1 MAAARALEEAL
12 VWEFSLGVELDS
24 LEVVVVV
31 ELAPLEEE
39 EEEVLDHVMALEI
52 LEAGEW
58 VRMGL
63 DLVGVEAEKSRAEV
77 VSPSSPE
84 PSPCFLGDRPPSPSV
99 SSQIA
104 VELVLAPR
112 RPP

>member
-1 MAAARALEEAL
+1 MVAARALEEAL

-24 LEVVVVV
+24 LEVVV

-84 PSPCFLGDRPPSPSV
+84 PSPCFLVDRPPSPSV

>member
-1 MAAARALEEAL
+1 MVAARALEEAL

-39 EEEVLDHVMALEI
+39 EEVLDHVMALEI

-63 DLVGVEAEKSRAEV
+63 DLLGVEAEKSRAEV

-84 PSPCFLGDRPPSPSV
+84 PSPCFRVDHPLSRAV

>member
-1 MAAARALEEAL
+1 MVAARALEEAL

-24 LEVVVVV
+24 LEVVV
-31 ELAPLEEE
+31 ELAPLEEEE

-84 PSPCFLGDRPPSPSV
+84 PSPCFLFDRPPSRAV

>member
-1 MAAARALEEAL
+1 MVAARALEEAL

-24 LEVVVVV
+24 LEVVV
-31 ELAPLEEE
+31 ELAPLEEEE

-84 PSPCFLGDRPPSPSV
+84 PSLCFLVDLPPSPGV

-104 VELVLAPR
+104 VELVRAPR

>member
-1 MAAARALEEAL
+1 MVAARALEEAL

-24 LEVVVVV
+24 LEVVV
-31 ELAPLEEE
+31 ELAPLEE

-63 DLVGVEAEKSRAEV
+63 DLLGVEAEKSRAEV

-84 PSPCFLGDRPPSPSV
+84 PSPCFRVDHPLSRAV

>member
-1 MAAARALEEAL
+1 MVAARALEEAL

-24 LEVVVVV
+24 LEVVV
-31 ELAPLEEE
+31 ELAPLEEEE

-84 PSPCFLGDRPPSPSV
+84 PSPCFLGDRPPSPGV

>member
-1 MAAARALEEAL
+1 MVAARALEEAL

-24 LEVVVVV
+24 LEVVV
-31 ELAPLEEE
+31 ELAPLEE

-84 PSPCFLGDRPPSPSV
+84 PSPCFLGDRPPSPGV

-104 VELVLAPR
+104 VELGLAPR

>member
-1 MAAARALEEAL
+1 MVAARALEEAL

-24 LEVVVVV
+24 LEVVV
-31 ELAPLEEE
+31 ELAPLEEEE

-63 DLVGVEAEKSRAEV
+63 DLVGVEAEKSRAVV

-84 PSPCFLGDRPPSPSV
+84 PSPCFLVDHPPSPGV